1 MRRPAFI
8 ARQAGRPSGLLGRLL
23 LRIMASE
30 TARFNDEVLD
40 ALAIGAGEH
49 VLELGFGHG
58 RTIAAAARRA
68 PDARFAG
75 LDIAPTAVRAATRRC
90 RALVVAG
97 RLDLRDGDGVHLPW
111 PDGAFDA
118 ALAVHALY
126 FWPDAA
132 RQLAELRR
140 VLRPGGRLVLGFRE
154 RSDDA
159 VARFPTPTYRFYS
172 TDEVRAALEG
182 AGFGAS
188 EVRVAT
194 SHSELRIAIASGLRR
209 PAR

>member
-8 ARQAGRPSGLLGRLL
+8 ARQAGRPAGPIGWLL

-40 ALAIGAGEH
+40 ALAIRGGEH

-58 RTIAAAARRA
+58 RTIAAAAKRA
-68 PDARFAG
+68 PEACFAG
-75 LDIAPTAVRAATRRC
+75 IEIAPTAVRSAARRC
-90 RALVVAG
+90 RALAAAG
-97 RLDLRDGDGVHLPW
+97 RLDLRAGDGLPLPW

-118 ALAVHALY
+118 AFAVHTLY

-154 RSDDA
+154 RTEDA
-159 VARFPTPTYRFYS
+159 LARFPAPTYRFYS
-172 TDEVRAALEG
+172 SEEVRTMLER
-182 AGFGAS
+182 AGFDAPN
-188 EVRVAT
+188 VRAT
-194 SHSELRIAIASGLRR
+194 TSNAELRLGCATA
-209 PAR
+209 